1 MAVVTLVTTPEAPA
15 TMVFPQLVTL
25 MDSIMAMMV
34 PRTEVT
40 CKEIATTVSVKED
53 MHRIMAVRP
62 HPGHSGLT
70 AIFQQ
75 TATTILAHPLTL
87 AFTFSLTPPH
97 VIDML

>member
-40 CKEIATTVSVKED
+40 CKEMATTVSVKED
-53 MHRIMAVRP
+53 MRRIMVVRP

-70 AIFQQ
+70 VIPQKM
-75 TATTILAHPLTL
+75 TTTLAHLPTR
-87 AFTFSLTPPH
+87 AFTFKLTPPH
-97 VIDML
+97 AIDML